1 MIENVNNIYSKRFSL
16 YFSEYLT
23 MLLISISLVGLTV
36 GSHHIGLPLY
46 KINPMHWILYFV
58 IILKKPTLSTIA
70 VLAIALPFTSSILT
84 GHPVM
89 IKSFLICL
97 ELLTY
102 GVVFSLLFKSNSILI
117 PYLLS
122 QIVGHTIYYSFKYF
136 LIKAEIFNS
145 IFISSSIFLQ
155 LIISI
160 LLGFSIILFKKYQ
173 DNICGTSVG

>member
-1 MIENVNNIYSKRFSL
+1 MIENINSIYSKRFSL

-23 MLLISISLVGLTV
+23 MLLISICLVGITV
-36 GSHHIGLPLY
+36 GSHNIGIPLY
-46 KINPMHWILYFV
+46 KINPMHWILYYV
-58 IILKKPTLSTIA
+58 VILKKPAISTIA

-102 GVVFSLLFKSNSILI
+102 GIVFSLLFKSNSILI

-122 QIVGHTIYYSFKYF
+122 QIAGHTIYYSSKYY

-155 LIISI
+155 LLISI
-160 LLGFSIILFKKYQ
+160 VMGISIILFKKHQ
-173 DNICGTSVG
+173 NKISLV